1 MHYTHRHGRVHLPHL
16 FDAKDLNPLGRYR
29 VPVCGISGLLSL
41 SLFFLTL
48 HRTKLAKYNAAIMR
62 EKQFRHHKATV
73 AVLSGVFTDTLLLV
87 SLISY
92 ERSSGSL
99 C

>member
-1 MHYTHRHGRVHLPHL
+1 MIIDKDNNPEIPCTVHRHGRVHLPHL

-48 HRTKLAKYNAAIMR
+48 HRTKLAKYNA
-62 EKQFRHHKATV
+62 F
-73 AVLSGVFTDTLLLV
+73 
-87 SLISY
+87 
-92 ERSSGSL
+92 
-99 C
+99 